1 MYSFSDLEPVCCSM
15 SSTNCCF
22 LTCIQIS
29 QETGQV
35 VWYSHLFKNFPQF
48 VMIHTVKGFAIL
60 NKAKVDFFWN
70 SLAFLVTPRMLAIWS
85 LVPLP
90 FLNPAWTS
98 RSSWF
103 THWIYCSPP
112 QKTGWKKLV
121 TFALQANPSIYIWTD
136 TEKHSFKFDVL
147 SNFASVAFVL
157 CVIHLSGMPHR
168 DLSSLTEDWTRVPCS
183 GILSTGPPR
192 KSLPRCLLPEW
203 LRPSAADAQHQ
214 VNGNTG
220 HRGIHCY
227 YLPKFSFSFSALG
240 VHARCG

>member
-1 MYSFSDLEPVCCSM
+1 M
-15 SSTNCCF
+15 
-22 LTCIQIS
+22 
-29 QETGQV
+29 
-35 VWYSHLFKNFPQF
+35 
-48 VMIHTVKGFAIL
+48 
-60 NKAKVDFFWN
+60 FFWN
-70 SLAFLVTPRMLAIWS
+70 SLAFLMTPWMLAIWS

-168 DLSSLTEDWTRVPCS
+168 GSQLPDRGLNSCSVQWNLKHWTTKEVPALVFITWVTPFKCS
-183 GILSTGPPR
+183 RCSASGKREYWTQGHPLLLST
-192 KSLPRCLLPEW
+192 
-203 LRPSAADAQHQ
+203 Q
-214 VNGNTG
+214 V
-220 HRGIHCY
+220 
-227 YLPKFSFSFSALG
+227 LF
-240 VHARCG
+240 